1 MGVQASLRSLAAV
14 AFISTAGWAN
24 ATDNGPAP
32 SVDGAKEAESGRA
45 VATSV
50 TPAFGRPVRIT
61 SFSFKSASLE
71 RVSTLIDAEGRRG
84 VDLVVLPE
92 TWRGTSLVEEM
103 TGETITAM
111 SRLAKQHHTYIVS
124 PIYRT
129 AGDKRLNTA
138 VLIDRNGQVVAT
150 YDKIFPYWNEFDM
163 QPPARPGTEDATVVD
178 ADFGRVGL
186 ATCYDAKFPEV
197 FQRLRE
203 RGAELVVWTSA
214 YSGYTELQAFSLLH
228 HYAIVTATL
237 TGDALAYDITGKL
250 LVDRKDPGDVT
261 VSRVTLDL
269 DRTIYHYNFNLE
281 KRDKLLKEHAADV
294 ALDVD
299 MPREEWFVLRARRP
313 GVSAKALAREYG
325 LEELRTYKDRSRVGI
340 DAIRG
345 FSWSGK
351 YGGYP
356 GQAKAAGE
364 KR

>member
-1 MGVQASLRSLAAV
+1 MSRRATLFLLAV
-14 AFISTAGWAN
+14 AAAASASTAAD
-24 ATDNGPAP
+24 APAP
-32 SVDGAKEAESGRA
+32 
-45 VATSV
+45 
-50 TPAFGRPVRIT
+50 PAGPGIGRPVRVT
-61 SFSFKSASLE
+61 SLCFKSASLE
-71 RVSTLIDAEGRRG
+71 RIAALVDAEGRRG

-92 TWRGTSLVEEM
+92 TWRGTALVETI

-111 SRLAKQHHTYIVS
+111 SRLARQHHTYVVS
-124 PIYRT
+124 PIYR
-129 AGDKRLNTA
+129 AADGKRLNTA
-138 VLIDRNGQVVAT
+138 VLIDRSGAVVAT
-150 YDKIFPYWNEFDM
+150 YDKVFPYWNEFEM
-163 QPPARPGTEDATVVD
+163 KPPARPGVEDATVFD
-178 ADFGRVGL
+178 TDFGRVGF

-197 FQRLRE
+197 FQRLRD

-228 HYAIVTATL
+228 HYPIVTATL
-237 TGDALAYDITGKL
+237 TGDALVYDITGKL

-281 KRDKLLKEHAADV
+281 KRDKLLREHAADV

-299 MPREEWFVLRARRP
+299 MPREEWFVLAAKRP
-313 GVSAKALAREYG
+313 GVSVKALAREYG
-325 LEELRTYKDRSRVGI
+325 LEELRAYKDRSRVGI

-356 GQAKAAGE
+356 GQPPGGE

>member
-1 MGVQASLRSLAAV
+1 MGLQASLRALAAV
-14 AFISTAGWAN
+14 AFIGTVGWAN
-24 ATDNGPAP
+24 ATGTDNGSALW
-32 SVDGAKEAESGRA
+32 VDGAKETESSGA
-45 VATSV
+45 AT
-50 TPAFGRPVRIT
+50 TGRPARIT
-61 SFSFKSASLE
+61 TLSFKSASLE
-71 RVSTLIDAEGRRG
+71 RVAGLIEAEGRRG

-103 TGETITAM
+103 TGETVTAM
-111 SRLAKQHHTYIVS
+111 ARLAKQHHTYIVS

-138 VLIDRNGQVVAT
+138 VVIDRAGKVIAT

-163 QPPARPGTEDATVVD
+163 QPKTRPGVEDATVFD

-237 TGDALAYDITGKL
+237 TGDTLAYDITGKL
-250 LVDRKDPGDVT
+250 LLDRKDPGDVT

-294 ALDVD
+294 MLDVD
-299 MPREEWFVLRARRP
+299 MPREEWFVLKATRP
-313 GVSAKALAREYG
+313 GVSAKALGREYG
-325 LEELRTYKDRSRVGI
+325 LEELRAYKDRSRVGI

-356 GQAKAAGE
+356 GQAKAAGSE
-364 KR
+364 KP

>member
-1 MGVQASLRSLAAV
+1 MGLKATLLFLAAAAPFSAAAV
-14 AFISTAGWAN
+14 AAAG
-24 ATDNGPAP
+24 
-32 SVDGAKEAESGRA
+32 
-45 VATSV
+45 ATSV
-50 TPAFGRPVRIT
+50 TPAFGRPVRIAT
-61 SFSFKSASLE
+61 LSFKSASLE
-71 RVSTLIDAEGRRG
+71 RVSALIEAEGRRG

-92 TWRGTSLVEEM
+92 TWRGTELVETL
-103 TGETITAM
+103 TGETVAAL

-124 PIYRT
+124 PIYRA
-129 AGDKRLNTA
+129 AGGKRLNTA

-163 QPPARPGTEDATVVD
+163 QPPARPGVEDATVFD

-228 HYAIVTATL
+228 HYPIVTATL
-237 TGDALAYDITGKL
+237 TGDSLVYDITGRL
-250 LVDRKDPGDVT
+250 LLDRKEPADVT
-261 VSRVTLDL
+261 VARITLDL

-294 ALDVD
+294 TLDVD
-299 MPREEWFVLRARRP
+299 MPREEWFVLKAARP
-313 GVSAKALAREYG
+313 GVSVKALAREYG
-325 LEELRTYKDRSRVGI
+325 LEELRAYKDRSRVGI

-356 GQAKAAGE
+356 GQAPGGD